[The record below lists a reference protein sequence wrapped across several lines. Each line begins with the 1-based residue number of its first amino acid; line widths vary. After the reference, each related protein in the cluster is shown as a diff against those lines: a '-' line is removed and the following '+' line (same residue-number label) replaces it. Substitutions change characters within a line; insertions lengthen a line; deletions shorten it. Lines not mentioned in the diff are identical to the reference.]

1 MKNRSTFTKRLEVH
15 KMIFDIKNLT
25 KSFGAHTALSNLS
38 LEIREPGIY
47 GILGPNGAGKSTFL
61 KLMLKI
67 LNPTSGEIYYNG
79 TNIKNIGNS
88 YFNEIGAVL
97 EGNRNLYWFMSARE
111 NLLYYGRLMGM
122 ADRAIR
128 ARTEELLTVMELKGH
143 EDKKVGYCSR
153 GMQQKVAIMAAL
165 IHSPKI
171 LFLDEPTL
179 GLDVTI
185 KASLVSEIRQM
196 ADSGTTVFLTTHQ
209 IDVLERLT
217 DKLFILENG
226 KSTYQGSVDSLI
238 NSQKSQ
244 QRTEY
249 LLAASDGSM
258 DVLASVVSAENVEIE
273 EKKGQLHIRI
283 PNLDEAAQARLMQVC
298 VENHLRIIS
307 IVPETPT
314 LEEVLIH
321 FWRSHHA

>member
-1 MKNRSTFTKRLEVH
+1 
-15 KMIFDIKNLT
+15 MIFDIKNLT

-67 LNPTSGEIYYNG
+67 LNPTSGEIYNNG

>member
-1 MKNRSTFTKRLEVH
+1 
-15 KMIFDIKNLT
+15 MIFDIKNLT
-25 KSFGAHTALSNLS
+25 KSFGAHTALSNLN
-38 LEIREPGIY
+38 LEIPEPGIY

-79 TNIKNIGNS
+79 TNIRSIGNS
-88 YFNEIGAVL
+88 YFNDIGAVL
-97 EGNRNLYWFMSARE
+97 EGNRNLYWFLSARE

-122 ADRAIR
+122 TDRAIQ

-179 GLDVTI
+179 GLDVTT
-185 KASLVSEIRQM
+185 KATVVSEVRRM

-217 DKLFILENG
+217 DRLTIFENG
-226 KSTYQGSVDSLI
+226 KSTYHGSVDSLV
-238 NSQKSQ
+238 NSQKSR

-249 LLAASDGSM
+249 LLAASEGSEE
-258 DVLASVVSAENVEIE
+258 LLSAVVSAEDMEVEE
-273 EKKGQLHIRI
+273 SKGVIHIRI
-283 PNLDEAAQARLMQVC
+283 PNTDEAAQSRLMQVC
-298 VENHLRIIS
+298 MENRLRIIS

>member
-1 MKNRSTFTKRLEVH
+1 
-15 KMIFDIKNLT
+15 
-25 KSFGAHTALSNLS
+25 
-38 LEIREPGIY
+38 
-47 GILGPNGAGKSTFL
+47 
-61 KLMLKI
+61 
-67 LNPTSGEIYYNG
+67 
-79 TNIKNIGNS
+79 
-88 YFNEIGAVL
+88 
-97 EGNRNLYWFMSARE
+97 
-111 NLLYYGRLMGM
+111 
-122 ADRAIR
+122 
-128 ARTEELLTVMELKGH
+128 MELKGH

>member
-1 MKNRSTFTKRLEVH
+1 
-15 KMIFDIKNLT
+15 MIFDIKNLT

-122 ADRAIR
+122 TDRAIR

>member
-1 MKNRSTFTKRLEVH
+1 
-15 KMIFDIKNLT
+15 MIFDIKNLT

-67 LNPTSGEIYYNG
+67 LNPTSGEIYYKG
-79 TNIKNIGNS
+79 TNIKNIGSS

-122 ADRAIR
+122 TDRAIR
-128 ARTEELLTVMELKGH
+128 ARTEELLTVMDLKGH

-249 LLAASDGSM
+249 LLAAFDGSK

-283 PNLDEAAQARLMQVC
+283 PNLDEAAQVRLMQVC

>member
-1 MKNRSTFTKRLEVH
+1 
-15 KMIFDIKNLT
+15 MIFDIKNLT

-226 KSTYQGSVDSLI
+226 KSTYQGCVDSLI

>member
-1 MKNRSTFTKRLEVH
+1 
-15 KMIFDIKNLT
+15 
-25 KSFGAHTALSNLS
+25 
-38 LEIREPGIY
+38 
-47 GILGPNGAGKSTFL
+47 
-61 KLMLKI
+61 MLKI

-209 IDVLERLT
+209 IDVLERT
-217 DKLFILENG
+217 SCLFWKTENPP
-226 KSTYQGSVDSLI
+226 
-238 NSQKSQ
+238 
-244 QRTEY
+244 
-249 LLAASDGSM
+249 
-258 DVLASVVSAENVEIE
+258 
-273 EKKGQLHIRI
+273 IR
-283 PNLDEAAQARLMQVC
+283 
-298 VENHLRIIS
+298 
-307 IVPETPT
+307 
-314 LEEVLIH
+314 EVLIP
-321 FWRSHHA
+321 

>member
-1 MKNRSTFTKRLEVH
+1 
-15 KMIFDIKNLT
+15 MIFDIKNLT

-97 EGNRNLYWFMSARE
+97 ESNRNLYWFMSARE

>member
-1 MKNRSTFTKRLEVH
+1 
-15 KMIFDIKNLT
+15 MIFDIKNLT

-88 YFNEIGAVL
+88 YFHEIGADL

>member
-1 MKNRSTFTKRLEVH
+1 
-15 KMIFDIKNLT
+15 MIFEIKNLT
-25 KSFGAHTALSNLS
+25 KSFGGHTALSNLS
-38 LEIREPGIY
+38 LEIPESGIY

-79 TNIKNIGNS
+79 TNIKNIGNR

-97 EGNRNLYWFMSARE
+97 EGNRNLYWFLSARE

-122 ADRAIR
+122 TDKAIR

-179 GLDVTI
+179 GLDVTV
-185 KASLVSEIRQM
+185 KASVVSEIRRM
-196 ADSGTTVFLTTHQ
+196 ADADTTVFLTTHQ

-217 DKLFILENG
+217 DRLYILENG

-238 NSQKSQ
+238 NSQKSRE
-244 QRTEY
+244 RTEY
-249 LLAASDGSM
+249 LLADSAGSK
-258 DVLASVVSAENVEIE
+258 DILASLVSEENVEME
-273 EKKGQLHIRI
+273 ENKGQLRIRI
-283 PNLDEAAQARLMQVC
+283 PNSDEAAQARLMQVC
-298 VENHLRIIS
+298 VENRLRILS

>member
-1 MKNRSTFTKRLEVH
+1 M
-15 KMIFDIKNLT
+15 
-25 KSFGAHTALSNLS
+25 
-38 LEIREPGIY
+38 
-47 GILGPNGAGKSTFL
+47 
-61 KLMLKI
+61 
-67 LNPTSGEIYYNG
+67 
-79 TNIKNIGNS
+79 
-88 YFNEIGAVL
+88 

>member
-1 MKNRSTFTKRLEVH
+1 
-15 KMIFDIKNLT
+15 MIFDIKNLT

-128 ARTEELLTVMELKGH
+128 ARTEELLTRNFLNLGIIE
-143 EDKKVGYCSR
+143 SR
-153 GMQQKVAIMAAL
+153 
-165 IHSPKI
+165 
-171 LFLDEPTL
+171 
-179 GLDVTI
+179 
-185 KASLVSEIRQM
+185 
-196 ADSGTTVFLTTHQ
+196 
-209 IDVLERLT
+209 
-217 DKLFILENG
+217 N
-226 KSTYQGSVDSLI
+226 Y
-238 NSQKSQ
+238 
-244 QRTEY
+244 
-249 LLAASDGSM
+249 
-258 DVLASVVSAENVEIE
+258 
-273 EKKGQLHIRI
+273 IRI
-283 PNLDEAAQARLMQVC
+283 SYGSFLYAGTNG
-298 VENHLRIIS
+298 IS
-307 IVPETPT
+307 P
-314 LEEVLIH
+314 
-321 FWRSHHA
+321 FS

>member
-1 MKNRSTFTKRLEVH
+1 
-15 KMIFDIKNLT
+15 MIFDIKNLT

>member
-1 MKNRSTFTKRLEVH
+1 
-15 KMIFDIKNLT
+15 MIFDIKNLT
-25 KSFGAHTALSNLS
+25 KSFGVHTALSNLS

>member
-1 MKNRSTFTKRLEVH
+1 
-15 KMIFDIKNLT
+15 MIFDIKNLT

-128 ARTEELLTVMELKGH
+128 ARSEELLTVMELKGH

>member
-1 MKNRSTFTKRLEVH
+1 
-15 KMIFDIKNLT
+15 MIFDIKNLT

-88 YFNEIGAVL
+88 YFNEIEAVL

>member
-1 MKNRSTFTKRLEVH
+1 
-15 KMIFDIKNLT
+15 MIFDIKNLT

-273 EKKGQLHIRI
+273 EKKGQIGRASCR
-283 PNLDEAAQARLMQVC
+283 ERV
-298 VENHLRIIS
+298 
-307 IVPETPT
+307 
-314 LEEVLIH
+314 
-321 FWRSHHA
+321 

>member
-1 MKNRSTFTKRLEVH
+1 
-15 KMIFDIKNLT
+15 MIFDIKNLT

-38 LEIREPGIY
+38 LE
-47 GILGPNGAGKSTFL
+47 
-61 KLMLKI
+61 
-67 LNPTSGEIYYNG
+67 NPTSGEIYYNG